1 MRVLVTG
8 GCGALGRALQTAKQ
22 FEDVVYAGRAACD
35 VRNPR
40 SLQDAF
46 DSVEPD
52 VVVHAAALTDHQHPN
67 AAEIIETNIDATLTV
82 ARFTRAWGARLV
94 YVSTHYVYPGIG
106 GQYAETDECRPI
118 GAYAWSKYV
127 GERVALEVGRGGK
140 TLVVRGSW
148 YTPEKLALW
157 ARNGA
162 LSDAWC
168 SREPVE
174 AAAAKIGALV
184 RGGASGVYNIG
195 GPRRSFAEI
204 AAAEGVTARTLTRDT
219 LALTTPTP
227 YAFPRDS
234 SVSTA
239 KFDAWVRD
247 AALSWAGA
255 V

>member
-35 VRNPR
+35 VRNTR

-94 YVSTHYVYPGIG
+94 YVSTHYVYPGLG
-106 GQYAETDECRPI
+106 GYYSETDECRPI

-148 YTPEKLALW
+148 YTPEKLERWAFRALE
-157 ARNGA
+157 
-162 LSDAWC
+162 DAWC
-168 SREPVE
+168 SREPVN
-174 AAAAKIGALV
+174 AAAAKLALLV

-195 GPRRSFAEI
+195 GPRRSFVEI
-204 AAAEGVTARTLTRDT
+204 CEAEGINPIPTTRAE
-219 LALTTPTP
+219 LNANGIAP
-227 YAFPRDS
+227 YPFPIDS
-234 SVSTA
+234 SVLTA